1 MLLSDP
7 ITCHTGPLQE
17 VAKLLLAGGKG
28 GDQVLSA
35 VSRHGRAHL
44 TTSSDPVEE
53 FPSTSC
59 E

>member
-17 VAKLLLAGGKG
+17 VAKLLLAGGEG

-44 TTSSDPVEE
+44 TTSSDPA
-53 FPSTSC
+53 
-59 E
+59 